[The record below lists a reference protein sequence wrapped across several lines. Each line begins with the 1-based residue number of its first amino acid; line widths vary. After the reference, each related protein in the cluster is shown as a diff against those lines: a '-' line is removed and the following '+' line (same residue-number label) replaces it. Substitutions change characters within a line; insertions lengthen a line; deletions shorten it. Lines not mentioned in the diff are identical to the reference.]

1 MKNHVLSDY
10 ERTLLYQ
17 LIWNVSNQVFRKNHD
32 LRERMNDIMG
42 GQVLEFPWDIEYR
55 KQIKEAQNEGRN
67 EGMNEGRREGRKEGR
82 KEGGNEKLISQICRK
97 LAKNKPVETIAD
109 ELEEDD
115 IESIRHICE
124 VAAKYAPEY
133 NLEKIYN
140 ELYPATETA

>member
-1 MKNHVLSDY
+1 
-10 ERTLLYQ
+10 
-17 LIWNVSNQVFRKNHD
+17 
-32 LRERMNDIMG
+32 MG

-55 KQIKEAQNEGRN
+55 KQIKEAQDEGRDVGRSEGRN
-67 EGMNEGRREGRKEGR
+67 VGR
-82 KEGGNEKLISQICRK
+82 KEGGNAKLISQICRK

-133 NLEKIYN
+133 DIEKIFN

>member
-1 MKNHVLSDY
+1 MNLVCYNCDVLSNY

-17 LIWNVSNQVFRKNHD
+17 LIWNVSNQIFRKNQI
-32 LRERMNDIMG
+32 LKERMDDIMG

-55 KQIKEAQNEGRN
+55 KQIKEAKDEGVH
-67 EGMNEGRREGRKEGR
+67 
-82 KEGGNEKLISQICRK
+82 EKLISQICRK

-115 IESIRHICE
+115 VESIRHICE

-133 NLEKIYN
+133 DVEKIYK